1 MKTAANIKER
11 LNLDFQQISNTSNS
25 KRWNNIKRL
34 YSVEDVRK
42 LRGTV
47 KIEYSLA
54 RQGAE
59 KLWKYLIEDDFFKIP
74 MESDL

>member
-1 MKTAANIKER
+1 MGITETIRNI
-11 LNLDFQQISNTSNS
+11 NYQNFINTNNEEID
-25 KRWNNIKRL
+25 KRWNSLKRL
-34 YSVEDVRK
+34 YSINDVQK

-59 KLWKYLIEDDFFKIP
+59 KLWKYLN
-74 MESDL
+74 DLRFD